1 MNALD
6 SVATMAA
13 FSGQIVMVTDSPDP
27 SGLGHH
33 MITLAAALQPQIRP
47 RLAFRASVAAEGFAQ
62 KAKVRGIQCSI
73 VPAGLGWKTW
83 LAGASPAL
91 VHIHAGI
98 GWEGHEIVRAAL
110 ELGLPVVRTEH
121 LPWLITD
128 PHQASAY
135 RDMLAG
141 VEALIAVSPSSG
153 ASWQAAVGSLLPID
167 IIANGI
173 ELKTGQTE
181 RAATR
186 ILLGIPQE
194 APMILHV
201 GRFSA
206 QKDHRTLIEAF
217 APLTRQHPEAH
228 LVLVGSG
235 ETRSEVA
242 AQIARLGRIAVTIL
256 DDRDDVAELMAAA
269 DLLVLPSLFE
279 GLPLVLLEAMA
290 AGLPVVASRI
300 GGVIEVLGKNHP
312 WLVEP
317 GDAQGLSRA
326 LDEALSDK
334 DGRAR
339 LSDRQTA
346 RLRKDYTADR
356 MADETVRVYQRVAAQ
371 HRSIVAPRQEMTI
384 ARIGFIGCGGI
395 AQRHLGVLRTFGD
408 VTIAAVADPDLSRA
422 EATAEDYGARAFAG
436 LDEMLAEMPLDAV
449 FICVPPFAHGAAE
462 RAAIAVGLPFF
473 VEKPITLDLHLAEQI
488 AQEVHDAGLVT
499 AVGYHWRY
507 LDTVDEARR
516 ALADNPAQ
524 LMTGFWLDQTPPPAW
539 WHDAK
544 QSGGQIVEQVTH
556 IIDTARYL
564 AGPVTSVYGQ
574 SNHRDRAA
582 FLGMT
587 ARTAT
592 TATLTFASG
601 AIATLAA
608 TCLLRWSHRI
618 GLHLFADGLAIEL
631 SDQDVTIDTGKG
643 RNPQRAEGD
652 PVWRE
657 DRDFIDAVRG
667 LGNRIRTPYAD
678 ALETHRVALAIM
690 RSIQTG
696 AVVTLPPEVTPVIQP
711 NSPLRRVPAAPH
723 AVRRVRSLGVEAPHR
738 PYFFAYDEGP
748 AEAGQVRLDLMYTG
762 LSAGT
767 ELTFLK
773 NTNPYLYSRW
783 DAEAG
788 TFVEGEPSLQ
798 YPVPFMGYMEVGR
811 VIDSR
816 AVGYR
821 NGDVVATAFGHKS
834 GHVADAS
841 QNLLVPLASNFDPV
855 LGVFVAQMGPIAANG
870 ILHADALV
878 HTAGPLRFGT
888 GIAGRRVVVWGGGT
902 VGLLTALFARRAG
915 AASVLIAEP
924 SDCRRD
930 LAARLGIEAVGE
942 HDAWRIAKGWFSG
955 DGDRGADLVFQTRAR
970 SESLQLAL
978 RSLRPQGTVIDLAF
992 YQGGMDR
999 TRLGEEFHHNG
1010 LSLICA
1016 QIGRVPARFATD
1028 WTRRRLSDETLALL
1042 AADGPAIR
1050 QHMITHLVPYDDGPA
1065 FLTHLI
1071 TDRPE
1076 FLQIVFE
1083 YPQ

>member
-6 SVATMAA
+6 TASPLAA
-13 FSGQIVMVTDSPDP
+13 FTGRVVMVTDSPDP

-33 MITLAAALQPQIRP
+33 MITLAAALDPQIRP
-47 RLAFRASVAAEGFAQ
+47 RLAFRASASASGFAAKAAE
-62 KAKVRGIQCSI
+62 RGVQCSI
-73 VPAGLGWKTW
+73 VPAWLSWRNW

-91 VHIHAGI
+91 VHVHAGI
-98 GWEGHEIVRAAL
+98 GWEGHEIVRAAN

-128 PHQASAY
+128 RQQATTY
-135 RDMLAG
+135 RAMLTA
-141 VEALIAVSPSSG
+141 VDALIAVSPSSG
-153 ASWQAAVGSLLPID
+153 ASWQAAVGSHVNID

-173 ELKTGQTE
+173 ELKTAKSE
-181 RAATR
+181 RSVTR
-186 ILLGIPQE
+186 VLLGIPPD

-217 APLTRQHPEAH
+217 APLIRQHPDAH

-235 ETRSEVA
+235 ETRPDVA
-242 AQIARLGRIAVTIL
+242 AQVARLGKIAIQIL
-256 DDRDDVAELMAAA
+256 DDRDDVASLMAAA

-317 GDAQGLSRA
+317 GDAPGLNRA
-326 LDEALSDK
+326 LHEALADK
-334 DGRAR
+334 EARAL
-339 LSDRQTA
+339 LSDRQSA
-346 RLRKDYTADR
+346 RLRKDYTAER
-356 MADETVRVYQRVAAQ
+356 MADETARVYQRVAAQ
-371 HRSIVAPRQEMTI
+371 HRRTVEPRRDMAI

-395 AQRHLGVLRTFGD
+395 AQRHLGVLRNYSD
-408 VTIAAVADPDLSRA
+408 VTIAALADPDIERA
-422 EATAEDYGARAFAG
+422 EAAAEDFGARAFATQ
-436 LDEMLAEMPLDAV
+436 DEMLAEMALDAV
-449 FICVPPFAHGAAE
+449 FICVPPFAHGAPE
-462 RAAIAVGLPFF
+462 RAAIDAGLPFF
-473 VEKPITLDLHLAEQI
+473 VEKPITLDLSLAEEI
-488 AQEVHDAGLVT
+488 AQDVRDGGLVT

-507 LDTVDEARR
+507 LDTVDAARR

-539 WHDAK
+539 WHDTAR
-544 QSGGQIVEQVTH
+544 SGGQIVEQVTH

-564 AGPVTSVYGQ
+564 AGPVSTVFGQ
-574 SNHRDRAA
+574 SNHIDRAA
-582 FLGMT
+582 FPGMT
-587 ARTAT
+587 ASTAT

-618 GLHLFADGLAIEL
+618 GLHLFAEGLAIEL
-631 SDQDVTIDTGKG
+631 SDQDVTVDTGHG
-643 RNPQRAEGD
+643 RHPQRAEGD

-678 ALETHRVALAIM
+678 ALETHRVALAITQ
-690 RSIQTG
+690 SIQTG
-696 AVVTLPPEVTPVIQP
+696 AVVTLPPEVTPVIQA
-711 NSPLRRVPAAPH
+711 NHFLRRVPAASN
-723 AVRRVRSLGVEAPHR
+723 AVRRVRSLGVDAPYR
-738 PYFFAYDEGP
+738 PYFFEYDEGP
-748 AEAGQVRLDLMYTG
+748 AKEGEVRLDLMYTG

-773 NTNPYLYSRW
+773 NTNPYLTSRW
-783 DAEAG
+783 DAQAG
-788 TFVEGEPSLQ
+788 IFVEGEPSLRF
-798 YPVPFMGYMEVGR
+798 PVPFMGYMEVGR

-816 AVGYR
+816 ALGFR
-821 NGDVVATAFGHKS
+821 NGEVVATAFGHKS
-834 GHVADAS
+834 GHVADPS
-841 QNLLVPLASNFDPV
+841 RDLLVSLADDLDPV

-878 HTAGPLRFGT
+878 PAPGPVPFGAGVT
-888 GIAGRRVVVWGGGT
+888 GQKVVVWGGGT
-902 VGLLTALFARRAG
+902 VGLMTALFARRAG
-915 AASVLIAEP
+915 AAAVLIAEP
-924 SDCRRD
+924 SAFRRD
-930 LAARLGIEAVGE
+930 VAARLGLEAVDE
-942 HDAWRIAKGWFSG
+942 HDAGRIAKDWLGV
-955 DGDRGADLVFQTRAR
+955 DGGRGADLVFQTRAR

-978 RSLRPQGTVIDLAF
+978 RALRPQGTVIDLAF
-992 YQGGMDR
+992 YQGGMGG

-1016 QIGRVPARFATD
+1016 QIGRVPARFAND

-1050 QHMITHLVPYDDGPA
+1050 QHMITHLVPYHDAPA

-1076 FLQIVFE
+1076 FMQIVFE
-1083 YPQ
+1083 YPE